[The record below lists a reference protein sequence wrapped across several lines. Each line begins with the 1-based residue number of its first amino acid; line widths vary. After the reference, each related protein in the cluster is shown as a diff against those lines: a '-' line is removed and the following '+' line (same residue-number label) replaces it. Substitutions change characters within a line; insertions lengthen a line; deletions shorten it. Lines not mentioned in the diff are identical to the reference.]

1 VTLKVKM
8 KVVAEEEDNQ
18 GGPATMLNKI
28 EKGSLVEN
36 ISQFLFYNYMLTVN
50 FLQHRQSSFH
60 Y

>member
-1 VTLKVKM
+1 M

-36 ISQFLFYNYMLTVN
+36 TSQFLFYDYMLTVN